1 MLDRSSLAE
10 QIAASIIADI
20 LDRRVLPGCQLPS
33 EPAMAIQFG
42 VSRPVIREA
51 TRILTTQGV
60 VRAEHGRGVTVQEP
74 NDRSL
79 VELITL
85 CAWRR
90 QVPARELWQARL
102 FLEVPLAGMAA
113 EMRDEADLAC
123 MRSALDRMR
132 EGMESNNIDDVDAN
146 AEFHRSV
153 ASAAHN
159 EFLAM
164 LMEPVT
170 QVFRA
175 VVRAFTARGLSR
187 PGDQDSRE
195 SHLWPERSLLAHES
209 IYEAIAT
216 RDASTARERMK
227 AHFDDS
233 LVRWEAVLSLTVD
246 ELLQNWPPHLN
257 VLEAGEGSHS
267 PGGRLL
273 RRRRS
278 TA

>member
-1 MLDRSSLAE
+1 MLDRSSLAD

-20 LDRRVLPGCQLPS
+20 LDRRLLPGTQLPS
-33 EPAMAIQFG
+33 EPTMASQFG

-60 VRAEHGRGVTVQEP
+60 VRAEHGKGVTVQEP

-102 FLEVPLAGMAA
+102 VLEVPLAGMAA
-113 EMRDEADLAC
+113 ELRDDEDLAR

-132 EGMESNNIDDVDAN
+132 EGIEQGSADDVDAN
-146 AEFHRSV
+146 AEFHRAV
-153 ASAAHN
+153 ATAAHN
-159 EFLAM
+159 EFIGM

-175 VVRAFTARGLSR
+175 VVHAFITRGMGRTDGGASD
-187 PGDQDSRE
+187 GSQT
-195 SHLWPERSLLAHES
+195 WPERSLRAHQQ
-209 IYEAIAT
+209 IYEAIAAG
-216 RDASTARERMK
+216 DARFARERMK
-227 AHFDDS
+227 LHFDDS
-233 LVRWEAVLSLTVD
+233 LLRWETLLALTVD
-246 ELLQNWPPHLN
+246 ELLVSWPPHLKL
-257 VLEAGEGSHS
+257 LE
-267 PGGRLL
+267 GRDNADIPTG
-273 RRRRS
+273 RS
-278 TA
+278 SRKERIPV